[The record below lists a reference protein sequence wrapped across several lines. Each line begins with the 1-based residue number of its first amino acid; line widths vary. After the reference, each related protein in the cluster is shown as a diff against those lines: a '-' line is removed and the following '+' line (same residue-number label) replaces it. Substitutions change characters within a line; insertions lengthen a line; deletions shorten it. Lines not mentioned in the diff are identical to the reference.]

1 MKGPVGQRIFGW
13 SRQNSASAPGSH
25 QRWHRWS
32 IDQASGQAKHQVEI
46 YCKFKFLYIYNIY
59 IYFYFSHGCHNPVIK
74 LLNPTQEWTLH
85 IGKSS
90 DEPQSGELD
99 SSSQNIDVPCAL
111 EVLHSQQRRCQQK
124 GSDELP
130 QQPPSTFGLALRIQL
145 ASCAGSCGSKN
156 SRECGLQWLIWHVQ
170 SWRKRRVDMFQ
181 SFLRHQVMWI
191 DAEWPKVK
199 SWVIWVCW
207 MCVVSRCHPA
217 QNWPS
222 QAFPYA

>member
-46 YCKFKFLYIYNIY
+46 YCKFKFIYIYNIFL
-59 IYFYFSHGCHNPVIK
+59 IFCMAVII
-74 LLNPTQEWTLH
+74 L
-85 IGKSS
+85 
-90 DEPQSGELD
+90 
-99 SSSQNIDVPCAL
+99 SSS
-111 EVLHSQQRRCQQK
+111 S
-124 GSDELP
+124 S
-130 QQPPSTFGLALRIQL
+130 S
-145 ASCAGSCGSKN
+145 N
-156 SRECGLQWLIWHVQ
+156 SGVHTSHRKEQWWT
-170 SWRKRRVDMFQ
+170 
-181 SFLRHQVMWI
+181 
-191 DAEWPKVK
+191 AEWWAGQLKPKYWCSVRPRSAAFTAKAMSAERLGWTPTTATFHFRFGTSYPTGKLCWILWLKELQGMRSSMIDLTRPKLAQEKSGHVPIVPSSPGDVDWCRMAKVK